1 MRITRQI
8 LGLAAASLFGIASPL
23 LADPK
28 IDFHGGVIGCFV
40 TVPLVGT
47 CPVLGA
53 VVDASGGG
61 TLTYTSDTFTG
72 TTSGLSF
79 FNDVGFGVGGG
90 GSGSTGSFGKLS
102 VAGDYNRLPGT
113 KFLQLDYYFNTS
125 YGSTGFPNA
134 PGTPT
139 VPGNPALA
147 ASVFGAISGGDGA
160 VLVTFGAPALFTFT
174 HGNTTPLCTGGSPNC
189 TLDNTGPTGF
199 NGTGRIQAVGPTLGA
214 GQSGVPITGDI
225 LIRVEST
232 VPEPASIALF
242 ATGLVGLIPVAR
254 YRRRNRA

>member
-8 LGLAAASLFGIASPL
+8 LGLAAAGLFGVTGKL
-23 LADPK
+23 WADPK

-40 TVPLVGT
+40 TVPLSGP
-47 CPVLGA
+47 CPVAGFA
-53 VVDASGGG
+53 TDPSGGG
-61 TLTYTSDTFTG
+61 TLTYSSDTFTG

-79 FNDVGFGVGGG
+79 FNDVGFGTGGG

-102 VAGDYNRLPGT
+102 VSGDYNRLPGT
-113 KFLQLDYYFNTS
+113 KFLQLDFYFNTS
-125 YGSTGFPNA
+125 YTTVGFPNS

-139 VPGNPALA
+139 ISPNPELA

-160 VLVTFGAPALFTFT
+160 VLVTFASVAPFTFT

-199 NGTGRIQAVGPTLGA
+199 NGTGRIAAVGPTLGA

-225 LIRVEST
+225 LIRVDST